1 MDVWVVIAYCI
12 VSIPCIYSIARLYG
26 VKSPYA
32 KSALSTYIFY
42 MLIFLVIGF
51 SRTAVP
57 PEILLSTMLT
67 VFAACV
73 FGHYLKYFTQS
84 RVFDRYL
91 HAFGTFSFAPL
102 AYCILDRFVETGG
115 STLFRTLF
123 VFLTGNML
131 GVLFELVE
139 MCHDEKNAAK
149 DQKGLMDTDM
159 DLLFNLIG
167 SAIAGV
173 YACFRLF

>member
-1 MDVWVVIAYCI
+1 MAGWVITTYCF
-12 VSIPCIYSIARLYG
+12 VSIPCLYSVARLYG

-32 KSALSTYIFY
+32 KSTLSIYVFY
-42 MLIFLVIGF
+42 TLVFLAIGF

-57 PEILLSTMLT
+57 PEILLFTMLT
-67 VFAACV
+67 VFGACV
-73 FGHYLKYFTQS
+73 FGHYLKYFTHS

-91 HAFGTFSFAPL
+91 HTFGTFSFASL
-102 AYCILDRFVETGG
+102 AYCVLYRFLETGG
-115 STLFRTLF
+115 SALFRALF
-123 VFLTGNML
+123 VFSTGNTL

-149 DQKGLMDTDM
+149 DQKGLKDTDM
-159 DLLFNLIG
+159 DLFFNLIG
-167 SAIAGV
+167 SAAAGV